1 MRCASNQHGG
11 CRASPSL
18 SIISSNYLHSSGAS
32 CQAAVFPASTAGIS
46 LCVLLFSWHH
56 FHIPLYLPP
65 SEVARCQS
73 LRWHLID
80 PSLSLS
86 ALFLPLSAAL
96 YLLNTGFKVHSA
108 GCNYT
113 ASAVTSRVKHSPLSA
128 HLSAAGS
135 LQPEGNCI
143 AVSLWLMS
151 CQRNCFT
158 VWPLV
163 FQTSAPVKDL
173 RRADEG
179 WEVWRM
185 RGFLL
190 MCVCGCRISILV
202 L

>member
-11 CRASPSL
+11 CPASPSL
-18 SIISSNYLHSSGAS
+18 SIISSNYLHPSGAS
-32 CQAAVFPASTAGIS
+32 CQAAVFFSASAAGIS
-46 LCVLLFSWHH
+46 LCVLFSPDTI
-56 FHIPLYLPP
+56 FISLSISPP

-80 PSLSLS
+80 PSLSLA

-128 HLSAAGS
+128 HLSAAGP

-151 CQRNCFT
+151 CQCNCFT
-158 VWPLV
+158 V
-163 FQTSAPVKDL
+163 
-173 RRADEG
+173 
-179 WEVWRM
+179 
-185 RGFLL
+185 
-190 MCVCGCRISILV
+190 
-202 L
+202 